1 MTSAWPEIPYAPW
14 QETCVALHLWSQIVG
29 KYRLAHTPWINH
41 SWHATLYATPR
52 GLTTGPVPDERG
64 PVTLTFDFCDHALW
78 AEGMGAA
85 RNSFP
90 LQPMSVAEFFERT
103 KRLIASIGGTPT
115 IHGRPNEM
123 ADAIAFADDAVGRP
137 YDRDAVARYH
147 TALLSVDRVFNLF
160 RTGFLGKVSPVHLFW
175 GSFDLAVTRFSGR
188 PAPLH
193 PGGFANLP
201 DAVTRE
207 AYSHGVSSAGFWP
220 GGNGAEEAMFY
231 SYAYPAPAGFKER
244 PVEPRAARFDGK
256 LGEFLLPYEAV
267 RTSDE
272 PEAALLRFL
281 QSTYVAAAETGNW
294 NRGALECDLGRPGVP
309 RPVPAET

>member
-1 MTSAWPEIPYAPW
+1 
-14 QETCVALHLWSQIVG
+14 VALHLWSQIVG

-123 ADAIAFADDAVGRP
+123 ADAIHPSPMTPSDDPTTETPSPATIRRCSRSTGCSISSGPAFSAKSRRCTSSG
-137 YDRDAVARYH
+137 ARS
-147 TALLSVDRVFNLF
+147 T
-160 RTGFLGKVSPVHLFW
+160 
-175 GSFDLAVTRFSGR
+175 
-188 PAPLH
+188 
-193 PGGFANLP
+193 LP
-201 DAVTRE
+201 
-207 AYSHGVSSAGFWP
+207 
-220 GGNGAEEAMFY
+220 
-231 SYAYPAPAGFKER
+231 
-244 PVEPRAARFDGK
+244 
-256 LGEFLLPYEAV
+256 
-267 RTSDE
+267 
-272 PEAALLRFL
+272 
-281 QSTYVAAAETGNW
+281 
-294 NRGALECDLGRPGVP
+294 
-309 RPVPAET
+309 